1 MNFPRLGF
9 NLPAK
14 IFSAVD
20 LPIPLVPTKPRT
32 SPGRGVGNL
41 KEKWK
46 KFIYFFEL
54 FRAKQLFLV
63 IIHMITKYS

>member
-46 KFIYFFEL
+46 KLTKIYF
-54 FRAKQLFLV
+54 
-63 IIHMITKYS
+63 